1 LTREATDMPSQPKP
15 PIGRRWL
22 NRNGTKLL
30 SETYQR
36 RLIRDGVTEAQ
47 FRDKTF
53 KLDKARGHGET
64 PERKIDASNATPE
77 LREKYK
83 RYFGRQEGEVYILTT
98 EGLKVFPRG
107 EISIKDEKLI
117 GGHWGKIGRFLE
129 GDPIATQDIPTF
141 KRAKKVGG
149 YGQIPKMSLE
159 YRIDEIEQAA
169 ARGILPD
176 KPFTI
181 GSD

>member
-1 LTREATDMPSQPKP
+1 MAKPRNWEALSDSYRARLQRGGITRDAYLRGENLGA
-15 PIGRRWL
+15 
-22 NRNGTKLL
+22 
-30 SETYQR
+30 
-36 RLIRDGVTEAQ
+36 
-47 FRDKTF
+47 
-53 KLDKARGHGET
+53 ARGHGET
-64 PERKIDASNATPE
+64 PERKIDVSTATSE
-77 LREKYK
+77 VREKYK

-159 YRIDEIEQAA
+159 YRLDEIEQAA
-169 ARGILPD
+169 ARGVLPD

>member
-1 LTREATDMPSQPKP
+1 MPAPRKLFSQLSDSQRKRKLSWYRRNQGLSPSQVA
-15 PIGRRWL
+15 RRY
-22 NRNGTKLL
+22 NAGTLGSQK
-30 SETYQR
+30 
-36 RLIRDGVTEAQ
+36 A
-47 FRDKTF
+47 
-53 KLDKARGHGET
+53 ARGKAES
-64 PERKIDASNATPE
+64 PEHKIQPDTATPKQ
-77 LREKYK
+77 REQYK

-98 EGLKVFPRG
+98 EGLKVYPRG

-117 GGHWGKIGRFLE
+117 GGHWGKIGRALE
-129 GDPIATQDIPTF
+129 GDPIAIQDIPTF
-141 KRAKKVGG
+141 KRAKRVGG

-169 ARGILPD
+169 ARGVLPD